1 MKKLTF
7 IILFLLAGI
16 TIQAQNRLNEI
27 PVKLLQTDSTIVL
40 SIQANSSQFN
50 KLLKTCIN
58 NGVKACQD
66 SEIMVLDAV
75 IWVNYENKEYKVFPN
90 DLYDEPSFT
99 STKVSEVSKY
109 LIEFFK

>member
-1 MKKLTF
+1 MKKLT
-7 IILFLLAGI
+7 IIFLFLLAGI
-16 TIQAQNRLNEI
+16 TMQAQNRKI
-27 PVKLLQTDSTIVL
+27 PVKLLKQDSTIIL
-40 SIQANSSQFN
+40 SIQAHSSQFN

-99 STKVSEVSKY
+99 STKVSEVRKY